1 MLTRIHIRSFL
12 IVLATFAMGA
22 WVRAG
27 LSADESSG
35 KQYDFRIVQMS
46 DTQPPLGQEG
56 QWALVEEAVSLVN
69 SLEPNIVL
77 VAGDVT
83 DNGTEVECKRMG
95 EILSRIHAPMYAV
108 AGNHDTLQVTE
119 ADEQA
124 FPDEDIRALKRG
136 YFEKYISNM
145 TWSVELGE
153 LQFVGL
159 EPGATWSNIPADRR
173 EWLLETCRAGSAPYK
188 FLVTHFPPN
197 PAEGPERRGPDRGDL
212 YEALD
217 DAGVVGYMHGHT
229 HRLEAAQDPE
239 TGRLV
244 FNSCSAVFRDTRGV
258 MYYDVYGDRI
268 VCFWKP
274 VEGKARVLG
283 MFDLKQALA
292 DVSSRREAAAE
303 VGVVDKTD

>member
-1 MLTRIHIRSFL
+1 MLSDIQIRRFL
-12 IVLATFAMGA
+12 IVLATFALVVWG
-22 WVRAG
+22 RAG

-35 KQYDFRIVQMS
+35 RQYDFRIVQMS
-46 DTQPPLGQEG
+46 DTQPPLGQEDK
-56 QWALVEEAVSLVN
+56 WTLAEEAVSLVN
-69 SLEPNIVL
+69 SLEPEIVL
-77 VAGDVT
+77 IAGDVT
-83 DNGTEVECKRMG
+83 DNGSEVECKRMG
-95 EILSRIHAPMYAV
+95 EILSRIRAPMHAV

-119 ADEQA
+119 AEKQA
-124 FPDEDIRALKRG
+124 FPGEDVLALKRG
-136 YFEKYISNM
+136 YFEKYIGEM
-145 TWSVELGE
+145 AWSVELGQ

-159 EPGATWSNIPADRR
+159 EPGATWWKIPADRR
-173 EWLLETCRAGSAPYK
+173 KWLLETCSASSAPYK

-197 PAEGPERRGPDRGDL
+197 PADGPERRGSDRGDL

-229 HRLEAAQDPE
+229 HRIEAKTDTE

-244 FNSCSAVFRDTRGV
+244 FNSCSAVLADPRGV

-274 VEGKARVLG
+274 VDGKARVLG

-292 DVSSRREAAAE
+292 NVSGRREAKVEPEA
-303 VGVVDKTD
+303 VGKTD